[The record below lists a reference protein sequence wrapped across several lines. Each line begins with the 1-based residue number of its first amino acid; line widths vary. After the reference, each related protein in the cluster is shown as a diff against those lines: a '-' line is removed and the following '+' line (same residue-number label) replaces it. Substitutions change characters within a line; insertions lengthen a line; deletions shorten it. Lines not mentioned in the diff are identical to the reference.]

1 MPHLDITELD
11 ATSLAH
17 LIGHKQISPVEV
29 TQAYLARMAAL
40 DPQLQ
45 AFCTPT
51 PELALSQAHAV
62 ERAVMRGEPLGL
74 LAGVPVAIKDLI
86 LTAGIRTTS
95 SSFAY
100 EHFTPEEDDIAVARL
115 KAAGAIILGKTNASE
130 FGYSASGH
138 GPLFPSTRNPW
149 NPSLTPGGSSAGS
162 GAALAAGMCPLAL
175 GSDGGGSIR
184 IPAALCGVF
193 GMKASMGRVPVYPS
207 CRDDRYPGVSSWET
221 LEHVGPMTRTVADA
235 ALMLAVMAG
244 PDQRDRHSLPA
255 GDTDWLAAPHGD
267 LKGLRIGYS
276 ADWGYAPVDPQ
287 VRAVVEAAVRVFADE
302 LGCIVESA
310 DPGFADPQDA
320 FAALIALDSD
330 LTGMRQ
336 MMDTLGERMSPH
348 LRAFLQ
354 RRWTAEE
361 FTDALRVRK
370 QVANSLARYMQRYDL
385 LLTPTSPVTA
395 FPIEHH
401 GPASI
406 AGRSVSP
413 SQWLAFC
420 APLNLSGQP
429 AASVPAGF
437 TANGLPVG
445 LQIVGRHL
453 DDALVLRASA
463 AFEAV
468 RPWRDAW
475 PSLVTHLN
483 R

>member
-17 LIGHKQISPVEV
+17 LIRHKQISPVEV
-29 TQAYLARMAAL
+29 TQACLARMAAL

-62 ERAVMRGEPLGL
+62 ERAVMRGEPLGP

-100 EHFTPEEDDIAVARL
+100 EHFIPEEDDIAVARL

-138 GPLFPSTRNPW
+138 GPLFPPTRNPW
-149 NPSLTPGGSSAGS
+149 NPALTPGGSSAGS

-207 CRDDRYPGVSSWET
+207 CRDERYPGVSSWET

-255 GDTDWLAAPHGD
+255 GDTDWLAAPHGE

-287 VRAVVEAAVRVFADE
+287 VRAVVDAAVRVFEDE
-302 LGCIVESA
+302 LGCIVEAA

-385 LLTPTSPVTA
+385 LLTPTSPVAA
-395 FPIEHH
+395 FPVEHH

-413 SQWLAFC
+413 GQWLAFC

-437 TANGLPVG
+437 TADGLPVG

-475 PSLVTHLN
+475 PTLVTHLN

>member
-1 MPHLDITELD
+1 MPQSDITTLD
-11 ATSLAH
+11 ATSLAQ
-17 LIGHKQISPVEV
+17 LIRDKALSAVEV
-29 TQAYLARMAAL
+29 TTACLARMGAL
-40 DPQLQ
+40 EPQLH

-51 PELALSQAHAV
+51 PEFALDQALTV
-62 ERAVMRGEPLGL
+62 DRAIARGEKVGP

-86 LTAGIRTTS
+86 LTAGIRTTCGS
-95 SSFAY
+95 HAY
-100 EHFTPEEDDIAVARL
+100 ADFVPDEDDIAVARL

-130 FGYSASGH
+130 FGYSATSH
-138 GPLFPSTRNPW
+138 NPLFPPTANPW
-149 NPSLTPGGSSAGS
+149 NPALTPGGSSAGS

-175 GSDGGGSIR
+175 GSDGGGSVR

-207 CRDDRYPGVSSWET
+207 CRDERYPGVSSWES
-221 LEHVGPMTRTVADA
+221 LEHVGPMTRSVADA

-255 GDTDWLAAPHGD
+255 GDVDWLAAPRGS

-276 ADWGYAPVDPQ
+276 ADWGFAPVDPQ
-287 VRAVVEAAVRVFADE
+287 VRAVVEAAVAVFENE
-302 LGCIVESA
+302 LGCTVEAA
-310 DPGFADPQDA
+310 DPGFADPQGA
-320 FAALIALDSD
+320 FAALIALDTD

-336 MMDTLGERMSPH
+336 LMDTLGARMSPH

-361 FTDALRVRK
+361 FTDALRVRQ
-370 QVANSLARYMQRYDL
+370 QVANRLARYMQRYDL

-395 FPIEHH
+395 FPLHQAGPEH
-401 GPASI
+401 I
-406 AGRSVSP
+406 AGRSVDP
-413 SQWLAFC
+413 SQWLTFC

-437 TANGLPVG
+437 SADGMPVG

-453 DDALVLRASA
+453 DDGLVLRASA

-468 RPWRDAW
+468 RPWRAAV
-475 PSLVTHLN
+475 PALVARLT

>member
-1 MPHLDITELD
+1 MPYFDITELD

-17 LIGHKQISPVEV
+17 LIRSRQLGAVEV
-29 TQAYLARMAAL
+29 TQACLARMDAL
-40 DPQLQ
+40 EPQLH

-51 PELALSQAHAV
+51 PELALSQARAV
-62 ERAVMRGEPLGL
+62 ERAVMRGDTLGP

-86 LTAGIRTTS
+86 LTAGIRTAS
-95 SSFAY
+95 GSFAY
-100 EHFTPEEDDIAVARL
+100 EHFVPEEDDIAVERL

-138 GPLFPSTRNPW
+138 NPLFAPTGNPW
-149 NPSLTPGGSSAGS
+149 NPALSPGGSSAGS

-207 CRDDRYPGVSSWET
+207 CRDGGYPGVSSWES

-255 GDTDWLAAPHGD
+255 ADIDWLAAPRGS

-276 ADWGYAPVDPQ
+276 ADWGYAPVDPH
-287 VRAVVEAAVRVFADE
+287 VRTVVDAAVRVFEDE
-302 LGCIVESA
+302 LGCSVEAA
-310 DPGFADPQDA
+310 DPGFADPHDA

-336 MMDTLGERMSPH
+336 MMETLGERMSPH

-361 FTDALRVRK
+361 FTNALTVRK

-385 LLTPTSPVTA
+385 LLTPTSPVAA
-395 FPIEHH
+395 FPLAQL
-401 GPASI
+401 GPETI
-406 AGRSVSP
+406 AGRSVTP

-437 TANGLPVG
+437 TVDGLPVG

-475 PSLVTHLN
+475 PALITPLK